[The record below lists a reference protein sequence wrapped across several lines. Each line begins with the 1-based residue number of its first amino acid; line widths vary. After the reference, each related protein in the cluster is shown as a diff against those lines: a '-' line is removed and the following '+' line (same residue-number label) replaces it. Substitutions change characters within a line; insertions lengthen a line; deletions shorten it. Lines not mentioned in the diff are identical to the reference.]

1 MKKTWEYFSNL
12 EKTLWLLSVI
22 TILLSFIFYKSNEYL
37 YLIGSLIG
45 VTALIFTAK
54 GHVVGQVLIVVFS
67 IFYGIISYSFA
78 YYGEMITYLGM
89 TTPIAIASIV
99 TWLKN
104 PAEGKNNEVQVN
116 SIKLTEYI
124 LMLLGGIAVTVAF
137 YFILSAMNTESLI
150 ISTLSVLTSFVASY
164 LTMRRSK
171 FYALAYAL
179 NDIVLITL
187 WVIASQ
193 VNHSYVPIVIC
204 FIAFFVNDI
213 YGYLNWLKLEKE
225 QKTVL
230 LNVK

>member
-204 FIAFFVNDI
+204 FIAFF
-213 YGYLNWLKLEKE
+213 
-225 QKTVL
+225 
-230 LNVK
+230 